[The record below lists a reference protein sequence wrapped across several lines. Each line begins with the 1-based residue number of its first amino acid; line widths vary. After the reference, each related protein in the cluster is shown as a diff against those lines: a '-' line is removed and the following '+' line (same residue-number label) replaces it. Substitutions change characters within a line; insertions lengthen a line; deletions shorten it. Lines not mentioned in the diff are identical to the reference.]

1 MHFESDQTLLVFRS
15 TVQSVQEICFQKY
28 SEKSFQECNCSGPKS
43 KHNFRKKM
51 SVMKFVLFLAWNYN
65 PFVSKFHVFSNVVSY
80 QLCLFSIT
88 LIECFYCANKTTY
101 YEADEQA
108 KDRDYQHQKALR
120 SSSRRPPGTLRFI
133 SKNSTEIICSSK
145 LFQIIT
151 KCISTTFPK
160 YLYESALRKELLIAT
175 RSYTL
180 CLTFYQEKLGKNAVF
195 KHFVGIIDKSCH

>member
-1 MHFESDQTLLVFRS
+1 M
-15 TVQSVQEICFQKY
+15 Y
-28 SEKSFQECNCSGPKS
+28 
-43 KHNFRKKM
+43 
-51 SVMKFVLFLAWNYN
+51 VMKFVLFLPWNCN
-65 PFVSKFHVFSNVVSY
+65 PFVLKFHVFSNAESY
-80 QLCLFSIT
+80 LLCLFSII
-88 LIECFYCANKTTY
+88 LIECFYCENKTTY
-101 YEADEQA
+101 YEPDEQTKRQRLPAA
-108 KDRDYQHQKALR
+108 KSFKKLP
-120 SSSRRPPGTLRFI
+120 RRAPGTSRFI

-160 YLYESALRKELLIAT
+160 YLYKSALRKELLIAT